1 MNTIKKI
8 IRISAALMLSTVIFQ
23 QGALA
28 VGPEVE
34 LHLTSLHFDN
44 QSDFN
49 TENFGIGIN
58 YPIKQSEHYSFSAG
72 TFDNSYDEQS
82 FYLGVTAQYDF
93 CKSEIWICSVGVI
106 GGVITGYEDDVEDAN
121 PVQPVALPQ
130 FKIGYNGFTAT
141 TRFIPDLGENSEN
154 VLTLSIGKEF

>member
-1 MNTIKKI
+1 MNIVKKI
-8 IRISAALMLSTVIFQ
+8 IGVSAVLFTGIVSFQ
-23 QGALA
+23 QMAYA

-34 LHLTSLHFDN
+34 LHVTSYHFDN

-49 TENFGIGIN
+49 TENFGIGLN
-58 YPIKQSEHYSFSAG
+58 YPIKNSEKYSFSVG

-93 CKSEIWICSVGVI
+93 CKSEIWICSAGVI
-106 GGVITGYEDDVEDAN
+106 GGVITGYDDDVDGASA
-121 PVQPVALPQ
+121 VQPVALPQ

-141 TRFIPDLGENSEN
+141 TRFIPDLGDNSEN
-154 VLTLSIGKEF
+154 VLTLSVGKEF

>member
-1 MNTIKKI
+1 MDSMKKMMGV
-8 IRISAALMLSTVIFQ
+8 SAALLFSAVSLQQTV
-23 QGALA
+23 LA
-28 VGPEVE
+28 IGPEVE

-58 YPIKQSEHYSFSAG
+58 YPIKQSKHYSFSAG

-82 FYLGVTAQYDF
+82 FYLGVTAQYDL
-93 CKSEIWICSVGVI
+93 CKSEIWVCSVGVI

-121 PVQPVALPQ
+121 AVQPVALPQ
-130 FKIGYNGFTAT
+130 FKLGYNGFTAT

-154 VLTLSIGKEF
+154 VLTLSVGKEF